1 MAFHLLYGEH
11 PVSLLDTC
19 LSRISE
25 EAVKWPTRR
34 GYIIVP
40 EKMKAEVE
48 RRYIEI
54 LKEKKGGKTDSAF
67 MMIDVVSFSRFAYR
81 ILSEVGS
88 SSGKALSP
96 AARTILIHR
105 VLSERKEEF
114 PVLGSFAERVGF
126 VSEIDEVLGD
136 FYRYGIS
143 GQMLEEMDLSSENP
157 LTAGKIRDFG
167 HLLTKMDTLREELG
181 YAPERDSMKRLDE
194 VLSLFIQDAPETKEW
209 PLSRLSFLRD
219 ASCWI

>member
-54 LKEKKGGKTDSAF
+54 LKEKKGGKNDP
-67 MMIDVVSFSRFAYR
+67 DPSRA
-81 ILSEVGS
+81 L
-88 SSGKALSP
+88 GK
-96 AARTILIHR
+96 
-105 VLSERKEEF
+105 
-114 PVLGSFAERVGF
+114 
-126 VSEIDEVLGD
+126 
-136 FYRYGIS
+136 
-143 GQMLEEMDLSSENP
+143 
-157 LTAGKIRDFG
+157 
-167 HLLTKMDTLREELG
+167 
-181 YAPERDSMKRLDE
+181 
-194 VLSLFIQDAPETKEW
+194 
-209 PLSRLSFLRD
+209 
-219 ASCWI
+219 